1 MLDGSVLL
9 PFETVSRGDQPP
21 EFMFSTMIS
30 LFCVEM
36 LFPILFILQWTKIG
50 IFQDYMMGEFGFIVL
65 SFIVKFTLA
74 WTTLE
79 AFVDNWMTTSPA
91 ETNIFN

>member
-1 MLDGSVLL
+1 MCPIRGMLDGSVLL

-36 LFPILFILQWTKIG
+36 LFPILFI
-50 IFQDYMMGEFGFIVL
+50 FQDYMMGEFGFIVL
-65 SFIVKFTLA
+65 SFIVKSTLA